1 MSNFGLTFRNSKWSD
16 YAIKNVTINSR
27 ISFFRLIFNS
37 LIIIVTVTLLIS
49 ITYYYNPQLQFNELT
64 YQFWSFFD
72 ETFYLI
78 GFLLWVV
85 SYSFVFFSK
94 IIHDNIFNFF
104 YQTSNIGSFQKLNT
118 SSNTLTNVKYKPSQ
132 NMYSP
137 LFLSWLNTT
146 TNSELT
152 SSSIE
157 ELAKSNTNTHNWD
170 TYQQVFK
177 TLYLASYNLSNV
189 NNTININSIDS
200 KDVYTINNF
209 VNQFN
214 TNLLIDES
222 KTNTPHHYFVTGSN
236 NVWNLNT
243 FSSELN
249 KYNSLVLAKT
259 GSFYLNDLSFN
270 KINQLVT
277 SSPEL
282 ASLTSSMLN
291 QTKVIKWNRW
301 LYRYNILHRK
311 TVKNSHKLTMVK
323 KLITTGFYDSSLT
336 SNNIWASD
344 FFSKNNQS
352 TGLIHSQFNTLYN
365 NTFNNNNTDS
375 TIFNS
380 ISLNS
385 MTTPI
390 NMLQFYEKSY
400 FWFIKRFYLF
410 NTLDTNK
417 ISSDVIK
424 SKIELIIKTADQ
436 KSQSSN
442 LFNLILNGMLR
453 SNSLTNSSLNPTY
466 LTNYTSS
473 LKKPTNL
480 NVTGDKDV
488 SILVTELDLLNADNL
503 ELLLNLNSNITSLSN
518 DVSFFNIN
526 NYSNNTLTNS
536 HLSLNLR
543 KNSKKHS
550 LNSNYTNIDNKL
562 LLDLYLLSTTNT
574 SN

>member
-1 MSNFGLTFRNSKWSD
+1 M
-16 YAIKNVTINSR
+16 
-27 ISFFRLIFNS
+27 
-37 LIIIVTVTLLIS
+37 IIVTITLAIS

-72 ETFYLI
+72 ETLYLI
-78 GFLLWVV
+78 GFLLWVI

-94 IIHDNIFNFF
+94 IIHDKIFNFF
-104 YQTSNIGSFQKLNT
+104 YQTSNISDYQKINT
-118 SSNTLTNVKYKPSQ
+118 SSIPLTNVKYKPSQ
-132 NMYSP
+132 HMYSP

-146 TNSELT
+146 TTNELT

-157 ELAKSNTNTHNWD
+157 ELAKSNTELHNWNI
-170 TYQQVFK
+170 YQQVFK
-177 TLYLASYNLSNV
+177 TLYLASYNLSNI
-189 NNTININSIDS
+189 NNTININNINS

-214 TNLLIDES
+214 TSLLIDES
-222 KTNTPHHYFVTGSN
+222 KPNTPNNYFVTDSSN
-236 NVWNLNT
+236 IWNLNT

-249 KYNSLVLAKT
+249 KYNNLVLAKT

-301 LYRYNILHRK
+301 LYRYNVLHRK

-352 TGLIHSQFNTLYN
+352 TGLIHSQFNTLYK
-365 NTFNNNNTDS
+365 NTFNNNNKDS
-375 TIFNS
+375 TVFNS

-410 NTLDTNK
+410 NTLDTNN

-424 SKIELIIKTADQ
+424 SKQTLITSTIDQ
-436 KSQSSN
+436 KQQSST

-466 LTNYTSS
+466 LNTYISS
-473 LKKPTNL
+473 LKKPNQL
-480 NVTGDKDV
+480 NVSNDKDV
-488 SILVTELDLLNADNL
+488 SILITELDLLNTDNL
-503 ELLLNLNSNITSLSN
+503 ELLLNLNNNITSLDN
-518 DVSFFNIN
+518 NVSFFNLN
-526 NYSNNTLTNS
+526 NYHNDYLTNT
-536 HLSLNLR
+536 HLVLNLQ
-543 KNSKKHS
+543 KHPKKHN
-550 LNSNYTNIDNKL
+550 LNSHYTHIDNKL
-562 LLDLYLLSTTNT
+562 LIDLYLLSTTNT